1 MAADE
6 DYASFLE
13 KANQDTG
20 SKRASTQSKTV
31 RARAVDTEIP
41 PSLLDVEEYY
51 VSDADEPFEPVSLK
65 WDGDGLP
72 SSDELARLIGYDGD
86 FATISQKEFDPQ
98 GQYTTVVDAVKQAG
112 GGDVAFFRAEHGT
125 TRVEYYIIGLDKK
138 GGKIVGLK
146 ALAVES

>member
-31 RARAVDTEIP
+31 RTRAVDTEIP

-72 SSDELARLIGYDGD
+72 SSGE
-86 FATISQKEFDPQ
+86 
-98 GQYTTVVDAVKQAG
+98 
-112 GGDVAFFRAEHGT
+112 
-125 TRVEYYIIGLDKK
+125 
-138 GGKIVGLK
+138 
-146 ALAVES
+146 